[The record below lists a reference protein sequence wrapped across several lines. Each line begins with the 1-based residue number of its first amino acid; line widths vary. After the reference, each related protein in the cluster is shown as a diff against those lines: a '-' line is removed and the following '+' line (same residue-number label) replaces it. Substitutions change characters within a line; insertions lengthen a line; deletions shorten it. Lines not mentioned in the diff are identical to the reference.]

1 MSELIGLGAGP
12 QGNAAG
18 PQGTVGQGAAAG
30 EVIKDSDEASFAR
43 DVIDASMQV
52 PVIVDFWAPWCGPC
66 KQLGPLLEKTVQ
78 AANGRVRLVKIDID
92 QNQALAQQLR
102 IQSIPTVYAFFQG
115 RPVDGFQGALPESE
129 IKAFIARLSE
139 AAGVPDAGG
148 DPLAQALEQA
158 EAAREA
164 GDLTTASTLYGQI
177 LQHDPANETA
187 TAGLIRCHLDS
198 GNTAEAEQL
207 YAALPAELA
216 NSAAMA
222 SVKAAIELAAQTTE
236 TGDVAELM
244 GKIAHNPADHQ
255 ARFDLAMALQAKGQR
270 EAAADELLEIVR
282 RDRAWNE
289 EAARKQLL
297 TFFEAWGPTDPMT
310 QEIRR
315 RLSTVL
321 FS

>member
-1 MSELIGLGAGP
+1 MSELIGLGTGP
-12 QGNAAG
+12 QGDTAG
-18 PQGTVGQGAAAG
+18 LAGTGGQATVAG
-30 EVIKDSDEASFAR
+30 DVIKDSDEASFAR

-78 AANGRVRLVKIDID
+78 AARGRVRLVKIDID

-129 IKAFIARLSE
+129 IKAFVARLSE
-139 AAGVPDAGG
+139 AAGGAGVG
-148 DPLAQALEQA
+148 EDPLTQALEQA

-164 GDLTTASTLYGQI
+164 GDLPTASTLYGQI

-198 GNTAEAEQL
+198 GNAAEAERL
-207 YAALPAELA
+207 FSALPDELAKSAAL
-216 NSAAMA
+216 A
-222 SVKAAIELAAQTTE
+222 SVKAAIDLAAQTAE
-236 TGDVAELM
+236 TGDVADLM
-244 GKIAHNPADHQ
+244 GKVAHNPADHQ

-297 TFFEAWGPTDPMT
+297 TFFEAWGPTDPLT

-315 RLSTVL
+315 RLSAVL